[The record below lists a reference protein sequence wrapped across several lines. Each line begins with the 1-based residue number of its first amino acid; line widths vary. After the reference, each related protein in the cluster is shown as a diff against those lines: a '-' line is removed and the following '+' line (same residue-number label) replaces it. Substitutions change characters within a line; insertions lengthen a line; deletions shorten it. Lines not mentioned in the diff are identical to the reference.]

1 MGETRTDQQT
11 TTDRPGALGWTTR
24 GDLAALTRPGAGA
37 PVVVVHGVMADAE
50 AWRPVAEA
58 IAPERPVLVPNRRGR
73 RPGPG
78 TGVGYGLDR
87 EVADLTAWLHGLG
100 EPADVVAHSYG
111 GLVALEAVRRG
122 APARSLVLYEPVAR
136 PCGDH
141 LLPRLRAALAAEDLD
156 TAVEMINVD
165 LSGYSREHV
174 AQLRRTP
181 AWPRLRELAVP
192 SAEELGAIERFPL
205 DPAGYRSLGVPVAL
219 LAGELSRHRPPYGG
233 ALERVRATL
242 GVDDVALLPGQDHLA
257 HVTAPDLL
265 ARTLAREIARM
276 AVEHSA

>member
-1 MGETRTDQQT
+1 MPPHARWCSTSRSRARSAT
-11 TTDRPGALGWTTR
+11 TCCPAAGGA
-24 GDLAALTRPGAGA
+24 
-37 PVVVVHGVMADAE
+37 
-50 AWRPVAEA
+50 
-58 IAPERPVLVPNRRGR
+58 RRG
-73 RPGPG
+73 GPRHRG
-78 TGVGYGLDR
+78 G
-87 EVADLTAWLHGLG
+87 
-100 EPADVVAHSYG
+100 DV
-111 GLVALEAVRRG
+111 
-122 APARSLVLYEPVAR
+122 
-136 PCGDH
+136 
-141 LLPRLRAALAAEDLD
+141 
-156 TAVEMINVD
+156 NVD

-174 AQLRRTP
+174 AQLRCTP

-242 GVDDVALLPGQDHLA
+242 GVHDVALLPGQDHVA

-265 ARTLAREIARM
+265 ARTLVHEIARM

>member
-1 MGETRTDQQT
+1 MPPHARWCSTSRS
-11 TTDRPGALGWTTR
+11 R
-24 GDLAALTRPGAGA
+24 
-37 PVVVVHGVMADAE
+37 
-50 AWRPVAEA
+50 
-58 IAPERPVLVPNRRGR
+58 
-73 RPGPG
+73 
-78 TGVGYGLDR
+78 
-87 EVADLTAWLHGLG
+87 
-100 EPADVVAHSYG
+100 
-111 GLVALEAVRRG
+111 
-122 APARSLVLYEPVAR
+122 ARSATA
-136 PCGDH
+136 CS
-141 LLPRLRAALAAEDLD
+141 PRLRAALAAEDLD

-174 AQLRRTP
+174 AQLRCTP

-242 GVDDVALLPGQDHLA
+242 GVDDVALLPGQDHVA

-265 ARTLAREIARM
+265 ARTLAHEIARM